1 MVQQTRMVT
10 GIDTLMITVG
20 DMDRAVRFYRD
31 VLGFPVKS
39 QSPGWSAIDIQG
51 TVLGLHPS
59 MSHSGQVTATEA
71 AGRGIG
77 AGNFVLGL
85 RVRDIREFR
94 AHLERNGVTVT
105 RDFHEIPGGLL
116 LDFTDPDG
124 NWLEAVERGA
134 KK

>member
-1 MVQQTRMVT
+1 MVEQTRMVT
-10 GIDTLMITVG
+10 GIDTLMITVA

-31 VLGFPVKS
+31 VLGLAVKS
-39 QSPGWSAIDIQG
+39 QSPGWSEIDLDG
-51 TVLGLHPS
+51 TVLGLHPLDS
-59 MSHSGQVTATEA
+59 MMRKDPVV
-71 AGRGIG
+71 RGIG
-77 AGNFVLGL
+77 EGNFVLGL
-85 RVRDIREFR
+85 RVRDLRGFR
-94 AHLERNGVTVT
+94 AHLECHGVTVP